1 MTMRIGSARHDED
14 GGYTGGEAGDQ
25 TGSEVSQQAFY
36 VHSKGWNVVRP
47 KKAADAKKL
56 ARKMRDACAN
66 SHIGYDQ
73 NQRLGIISKGIDTET
88 DTECDCSSLVRE
100 CVIEAMGV
108 DPGNFTTETEAG
120 LLEATGLFRKK
131 KAYTS
136 KTTLYNGDVLVTKT
150 KGHTAIVVSGNPRS
164 ASSSSGK
171 SGAPTYEVGETYE
184 VKADKLNVRTGPR
197 LSAKKKTKSQLTSD
211 AKKHANAK
219 GQLLEGTE
227 VTVKRR
233 KTRKNGR
240 IWLKIPSGWVLGYT
254 GSKKN
259 VG

>member
-1 MTMRIGSARHDED
+1 MAMRIGSARHDED
-14 GGYTGGEAGDQ
+14 GNYTGGEAGDQ

-36 VHSKGWNVVRP
+36 VHSKGWDVVRA
-47 KKAADAKKL
+47 KKASHAKKL
-56 ARKMRDACAN
+56 ARKMCDACGN

-73 NQRLGIISKGIDTET
+73 NQRLGIISKGIDTTT

-108 DPGNFTTETEAG
+108 DPGNFTTADEVEM
-120 LLEATGLFRKK
+120 LEATGLF
-131 KAYTS
+131 KAARSYTAS
-136 KTTLYNGDVLVTKT
+136 TTLYNGDILVTKT
-150 KGHTAIVVSGNPRS
+150 KGHTAIVTSGNPRKAS
-164 ASSSSGK
+164 GSSSK
-171 SGAPTYEVGETYE
+171 PTYEVGETYE
-184 VKADKLNVRTGPR
+184 VKAGKLNVRTGPR

-211 AKKHANAK
+211 ARKHANAK
-219 GQLLEGTE
+219 GQLLKGTD
-227 VTVKRR
+227 VTAKKR

-240 IWLKIPSGWVLGYT
+240 IWLKIPSGWVLAWT